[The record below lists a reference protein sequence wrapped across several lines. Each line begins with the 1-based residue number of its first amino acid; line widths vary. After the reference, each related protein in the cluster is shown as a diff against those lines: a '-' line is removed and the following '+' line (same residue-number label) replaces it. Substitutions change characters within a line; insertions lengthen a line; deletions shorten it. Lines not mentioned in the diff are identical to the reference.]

1 MAKNWM
7 KKATSKNEGAFSRQA
22 KAASMSTK
30 ALASKATKKGSK
42 ASATTQRR
50 ANLAKTLAKIRPG
63 K

>member
-1 MAKNWM
+1 MAKNWI
-7 KKATSKNEGAFSRQA
+7 KNAIKNPGAFSKQA
-22 KAASMSTK
+22 KAAGMSTK